1 VPLALI
7 FAMPMELGPLV
18 KSLGLQPSTVRG
30 VQLRT
35 GRIGARDV
43 VATVTGMGT
52 ALAAAGTA
60 RLLDVTD
67 VEQSSTSSCAASPA
81 RVDTETPIG
90 TLVVGALRHQR
101 PGGRWRRRPQGV
113 RHGQP

>member
-43 VATVTGMGT
+43 VATVAGMGT
-52 ALAAAGTA
+52 AAAAAGTA

-67 VEQSSTSSCAASPA
+67 DEQSSMSSCARSPA
-81 RVDTETPIG
+81 QSTPRPIG
-90 TLVVGALRHQR
+90 TLVVGALRRQR
-101 PGGRWRRRPQGV
+101 PGGRRRRRPRGV
-113 RHGQP
+113 RHGKP